1 MRPLQLTM
9 SAFGPYAGETV
20 LDLERL
26 GTGGLYLITG
36 DTGAG
41 KTTIFD
47 AITYALYGEASG
59 PERKASMFRS
69 TYADTDTP
77 TFVELVFSYQGQ
89 RYTVRR
95 NPEYL
100 RPAKRGDKL
109 VSQRAEESLQL
120 PDGRVLTKRQ
130 EVNDTIKALIGLD
143 RGQFSQ
149 IAMIAQGEFRQLLLA
164 ETRDR
169 QKIFREIFQ
178 TRYYQLF
185 QDRVKSEAAALEQN
199 CQKARD
205 SVKQYIGGIL
215 CSQEDPLLEQVQQAQ
230 EGTLPFPEIL
240 SLLDALLE
248 QDRQAEEACTKALD
262 QVENQLQEIN
272 ARLVQAEALEKARK
286 ALLLAE
292 EAVTVQKTK
301 EAELSAALEAEQAKA
316 PQREALAKEIAALEA
331 LLPRYG
337 ELEKHT
343 ADLDE
348 AEKEI
353 KRLRTVLLQ
362 KETAQEEQNTRYAAC
377 QEEAAALSKAGEVR
391 ERLQGQWDRAV
402 QRQESLTRLDQTLR
416 DWTQSGT
423 ALEHAQARYQDAQTK
438 ADAAQQEYQR
448 QNKAFL
454 YAQAGLLA
462 KNLAEGVPCPVCGS
476 LEHPAPAEAPSEAPT
491 EAALK
496 KEQERAE
503 AAQKKAMD
511 LSREAGSCKAVQAQL
526 EKAAAEQAERLLP
539 GCALEDA
546 PKQVRQALSEAAEEI
561 KALDVQVQEAERQV
575 KRRRVLDQQLPDL
588 EKARS
593 ALAAEIGQQREAL
606 AGAESRQRELTQQC
620 GSLRA
625 QLPCPDAETAQVQ
638 LKTLSLQKKSLEEAC
653 RRAEEACR
661 DCKTNLAAAQARQQQ
676 LSAQVSGAPSV
687 DLPAERDRLRQRQE
701 QKTQLLGQGKSLH
714 TRRSTNQTLREKL
727 CGQSA
732 ELDALEKQYA
742 WLRALSDT
750 VNGALTGKQKLALE
764 TYVQITC
771 FQRILHRAN
780 TRFMVMSGGQ
790 YELRRQE
797 ISDNNKAQSGLELEV
812 LDHYNG
818 SRRSVRSLSGGES
831 FLASL
836 SLALGL
842 SDEIQSNAGG
852 VRLDTMFIDEGFG
865 TLDEE
870 TLQQAMKA
878 FAALAEGDRL
888 VGIISHVGELKERI
902 DKQIVVT
909 KTRNG
914 GSRAEIVV

>member
-59 PERKASMFRS
+59 PDRKASMFRS

-95 NPEYL
+95 SPEYL
-100 RPAKRGDKL
+100 RPAKRGDKEKK

-205 SVKQYIGGIL
+205 SMRQYIGGIL
-215 CSQEDPLLEQVQQAQ
+215 CSQEDPLLEQVKQAQ
-230 EGTLPFPEIL
+230 EVPFPEIL
-240 SLLDALLE
+240 SLLDTLLE
-248 QDRQAEEACTKALD
+248 QDRQAEEACSKALD
-262 QVENQLQEIN
+262 QVEAQLQESS

-286 ALLLAE
+286 DLLLAE
-292 EAVTVQKTK
+292 EAVTVQKAK

-331 LLPRYG
+331 LLPRYE
-337 ELEKHT
+337 ELEHHA
-343 ADLDE
+343 ADL
-348 AEKEI
+348 AGTEKEI

-377 QEEAAALSKAGEVR
+377 QEEAAALAKAGEIR
-391 ERLQGQWDRAV
+391 ERLQGQRERAV

-423 ALEHAQARYQDAQTK
+423 ALKHAQARYQEAQAK
-438 ADAAQQEYQR
+438 ADAAQQQYQR

-454 YAQAGLLA
+454 DAQAGLLA
-462 KNLAEGVPCPVCGS
+462 KHLAEGVPCPVCGS
-476 LEHPAPAEAPSEAPT
+476 LEHPAPAEAPSEVPT

-496 KEQERAE
+496 KEQKRAE
-503 AAQKKAMD
+503 AAQKEAMD

-546 PKQVRQALSEAAEEI
+546 PKQVRQALSEASEEI

-701 QKTQLLGQGKSLH
+701 RKNQLLGEGKSLH

-727 CGQSA
+727 SRQSA

>member
-1 MRPLQLTM
+1 MRPLKLTL

-59 PERKASMFRS
+59 RDRKVSMFRS
-69 TYADTDTP
+69 TYADSNIP
-77 TFVELVFSYQGQ
+77 TFVELLFSYQGQ

-109 VSQRAEESLQL
+109 VTQRAEEELHL

-130 EVNDTIKALIGLD
+130 EVNDAIRTLLGLD

-164 ETRDR
+164 DTKDR
-169 QKIFREIFQ
+169 QEIFREIFQ

-185 QDRVKSEAAALEQN
+185 QDRLKTEAAALGQA
-199 CQKARD
+199 CRKARD
-205 SVKQYIGGIL
+205 SVQQYIGGIL
-215 CSQEDPLLEQVQQAQ
+215 CPQEDPLSEQVQQAQ
-230 EGTLPFPEIL
+230 EGALPFPEIL

-248 QDRQAEEACTKALD
+248 QDRQAEETCTKALD
-262 QVENQLQEIN
+262 QAETQLQEIN
-272 ARLVQAEALEKARK
+272 ARLVQAEALEKLK
-286 ALLLAE
+286 TELLRAE
-292 EAVTVQKTK
+292 EEAKRLDVKT
-301 EAELSAALEAEQAKA
+301 AELQAAWKAEQAKA
-316 PQREALAKEIAALEA
+316 PQRESLAKEIAALEA
-331 LLPRYG
+331 LLPRYE
-337 ELEKHT
+337 ELEQHT
-343 ADLDE
+343 AGL
-348 AEKEI
+348 AGTEKEI
-353 KRLRTVLLQ
+353 KRLRTALSQ
-362 KETAQEEQNTRYAAC
+362 KETAQAEQDARCAAC
-377 QEEAAALSKAGEVR
+377 QAEAAALSQAGEVR
-391 ERLQGQWDRAV
+391 ERLQGQRDQSV
-402 QRQESLTRLDQTLR
+402 QRLDALHHLDQTLR
-416 DWTQSGT
+416 EWTQSAA
-423 ALEHAQARYQDAQTK
+423 ALEHAQTRYQDAQAK
-438 ADAAQQEYQR
+438 ADAAQQQYQR

-454 YAQAGLLA
+454 DAQAGLLA
-462 KNLAEGVPCPVCGS
+462 QALEEGAPCPVCGS
-476 LEHPAPAEAPSEAPT
+476 LDHPAPAEAPPEAPT

-496 KEQERAE
+496 QEQKRAE
-503 AAQKKAMD
+503 AAQKEAMV
-511 LSREAGSCKAVQAQL
+511 LSREAGSCKATQAQL
-526 EKAAAEQAERLLP
+526 EKTAAEQTERLLP
-539 GCALEDA
+539 GCTLEDA
-546 PKQVRQALSEAAEEI
+546 REQVHPVLEEAAEAI
-561 KALDVQVQEAERQV
+561 KALDTQLQEAERQV
-575 KRRRVLDQQLPDL
+575 KRRRILDQQLPDL

-593 ALAAEIGQQREAL
+593 DLAAEIAQQREAL
-606 AGAESRQRELTQQC
+606 AGAESRQKELTQHRDT
-620 GSLRA
+620 LRA
-625 QLPCPDAETAQVQ
+625 QLPYPDAKTAQVQ
-638 LKTLSLQKKSLEEAC
+638 RETLSRQKNSLEEAL
-653 RRAEEACR
+653 RSAENACR
-661 DCKTNLAAAQARQQQ
+661 SCETALAAAQARQQQ
-676 LSAQVSGAPSV
+676 LSAQLSDANAI
-687 DLPAERDRLRQRQE
+687 DIPAERDLLRQRQE
-701 QKTQLLGQGKSLH
+701 QRAQLHAQSKTLH
-714 TRRSTNQTLREKL
+714 TRRSTNQAVRDNLTGKA
-727 CGQSA
+727 A
-732 ELDALEKQYA
+732 ELDRLETRYA
-742 WLRALSDT
+742 WMRALSDT
-750 VNGALTGKQKLALE
+750 VNGSLTGKQRIALE

-797 ISDNNKAQSGLELEV
+797 TADSNRAQSGLELEV

-842 SDEIQSNAGG
+842 SDEIQSSAGG

-902 DKQIVVT
+902 DRQIVVT
-909 KTRNG
+909 KTRSS